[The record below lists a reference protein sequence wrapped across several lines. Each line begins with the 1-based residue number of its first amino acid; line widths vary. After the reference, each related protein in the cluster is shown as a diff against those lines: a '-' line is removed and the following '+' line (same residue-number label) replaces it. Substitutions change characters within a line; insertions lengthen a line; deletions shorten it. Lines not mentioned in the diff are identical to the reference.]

1 MGGGQRRSAGL
12 FGKEQLVEAEGAS
25 GLLPG
30 PAPDA
35 VRRSQAGLGGEGEG
49 GGRRLVM
56 RGALAPPSLLS
67 LGFIVR
73 SSFGTSPNFPLS
85 VMR

>member
-1 MGGGQRRSAGL
+1 MERRVVWEGAAGRGGGSI
-12 FGKEQLVEAEGAS
+12 
-25 GLLPG
+25 GLLARPRPG
-30 PAPDA
+30 CCAEEPSGP
-35 VRRSQAGLGGEGEG
+35 GGGGEGLR
-49 GGRRLVM
+49 GRRLVV